1 MSARLCKYLPVL
13 KLLHKATPK
22 QRRLILQSASDEFI
36 LALCEVALNILYGV
50 IPVSRQQYQKL
61 KKRKADIKFVADKKN
76 WHSGQE
82 TSLQPEGR
90 VPVTAP
96 KRRRAV
102 SHELDSESL
111 GWSMPKRCI

>member
-61 KKRKADIKFVADKKN
+61 KKRKVDIKFVADKKIGIAAKKRVFN
-76 WHSGQE
+76 QKGGFLLPLLSVAVPFL
-82 TSLQPEGR
+82 TSLIANR
-90 VPVTAP
+90 
-96 KRRRAV
+96 
-102 SHELDSESL
+102 
-111 GWSMPKRCI
+111 